1 MIKCGVKG
9 IVSKYASEEKL
20 REAILKVASN
30 EKYFCNKI
38 INVLYTE
45 AGYYEILTVREKEIV
60 FYMKEGLSNK
70 EIGEKL
76 FISVKTVER
85 HKEEM
90 KRKLGVNH
98 VCDILQ
104 FLNL

>member
-1 MIKCGVKG
+1 
-9 IVSKYASEEKL
+9 
-20 REAILKVASN
+20 
-30 EKYFCNKI
+30 
-38 INVLYTE
+38 
-45 AGYYEILTVREKEIV
+45 
-60 FYMKEGLSNK
+60 MKEGLSNK